1 MLNKKQRRQLRGNC
15 AHLKMKKAKKTRRF
29 INNGVELFIKLNNN
43 NGIVDIQPRIGDV
56 FNKLNG
62 RQWGLPIVKEILI
75 NEILKSKEDGLQK
88 V

>member
-1 MLNKKQRRQLRGNC
+1 MLNKKQRRQLRGNR